1 MAPLPG
7 GPELLLSAPRIMTLT
22 AKSFLKLIPLNPLL
36 ARQRLI
42 QAVETGT
49 VTFPQGTSEQS
60 LLPWLW
66 QSELFFL
73 EPEEGSPDT
82 TALIERY
89 GIHRQTEGDEAPSF
103 TGFPLTSVLELLA
116 RIAHGEHPRFTKRV
130 YEIIQELVDPDFS
143 PWDVEIIFHTSPQ

>member
-1 MAPLPG
+1 MALPG
-7 GPELLLSAPRIMTLT
+7 GPELLPTRKIMTLT
-22 AKSFLKLIPLNPLL
+22 AKSFLKLISLNPLL

-73 EPEEGSPDT
+73 EAEEGSPDT
-82 TALIERY
+82 AALIERY

-103 TGFPLTSVLELLA
+103 TGFPLTCVLELLA
-116 RIAHGEHPRFTKRV
+116 RIAAGEHPRFTERV
-130 YEIIQELVDPDFS
+130 HEMLQELIDPDFS

>member
-7 GPELLLSAPRIMTLT
+7 GPELLPSRKIMTLT

-42 QAVETGT
+42 QAVENGT
-49 VTFPQGTSEQS
+49 VTFPKGTSEQS

-73 EPEEGSPDT
+73 EPEANSPDT
-82 TALIERY
+82 AALIERY
-89 GIHRQTEGDEAPSF
+89 GIHRQTEGDEAHSF

-116 RIAHGEHPRFTKRV
+116 RIAAGEHPRFTERV

-143 PWDVEIIFHTSPQ
+143 PWEIEILFHTSPR